1 MSMSKRSWLSVV
13 VAGLLLPGMMG
24 IAFSGVEPSPFQPEI
39 NKLHSIELQ
48 VAAINKRLAKVD
60 ELPVMPEGTTNYLT
74 AMANQMQGV
83 QARLDEVLLLLPLP
97 SAGGTYIGQEEAVFA
112 LDSIRVDSKDSY
124 IILGRIVSRMGV
136 EPSPFLPVFNDVSIK
151 IIGDINIHLS
161 PVLPIL
167 EPPRIIVTPV
177 FP

>member
-1 MSMSKRSWLSVV
+1 MNTRSLLSVV
-13 VAGLLLPGMMG
+13 ATGLLLLGMSG
-24 IAFSGVEPSPFQPEI
+24 IVSAGVEPSPFEPEI

-60 ELPVMPEGTTNYLT
+60 EYQVIPEGTTNYLT

-83 QARLDEVLLLLPLP
+83 QARLDEVLLMLPLP
-97 SAGGTYIGQEEAVFA
+97 STGSTYIGQEEAVFA

-136 EPSPFLPVFNDVSIK
+136 EPSPFLPVFNNVSIK
-151 IIGDINIHLS
+151 IIDDINIHLL

-167 EPPRIIVTPV
+167 EPPQIILPPV
-177 FP
+177 LP

>member
-1 MSMSKRSWLSVV
+1 MNKRVWVSVV
-13 VAGLLLPGMMG
+13 VAGFLVLGMTG
-24 IAFSGVEPSPFQPEI
+24 AAFSGVEPSPFQPEI
-39 NKLHSIELQ
+39 NKLHAIELQ
-48 VAAINKRLAKVD
+48 VAAINKRLAKLD
-60 ELPVMPEGTTNYLT
+60 ELPALSDGTTNYLT

-83 QARLDEVLLLLPLP
+83 QAKLDEVLLMLPLP
-97 SAGGTYIGQEEAVFA
+97 TAGSTYIGQEEAVFA

-136 EPSPFLPVFNDVSIK
+136 EPSPFLPVFNTVSIK
-151 IIGDINIHLS
+151 IIDDINIHLL

-167 EPPRIIVTPV
+167 EPPTIIIPPV